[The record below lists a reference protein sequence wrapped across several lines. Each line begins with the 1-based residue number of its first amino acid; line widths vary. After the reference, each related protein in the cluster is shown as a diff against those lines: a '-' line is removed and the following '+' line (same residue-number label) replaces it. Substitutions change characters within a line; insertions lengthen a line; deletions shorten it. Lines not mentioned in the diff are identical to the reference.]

1 MASNPPFDQLE
12 STSQPTEQLFDN
24 RIKQRY
30 RQDTVFSI
38 ASWAAIFIALFVLLV
53 LLWDVAKDGLPYLN
67 WDFLTR
73 FPSRQPSN
81 AGILSAI
88 AGTFYSMILVGVIA
102 FPLGVGTGVFLQE
115 FGTDNWFTRLI
126 EININNL
133 AGVPAIIY
141 GLLGLMAFVRL
152 AEPITGG
159 RSLLAGSLTLVLLI
173 LPIIIVSTR
182 EALLAVPDSLRQG
195 GYAVGSTR
203 WQVIWNLV
211 IPQALPGMLTGTI
224 LGLSRAIGEA
234 APLIVIGAL
243 TFISFLPDGL
253 QSPFTVLPIQ
263 IFNWVSRPQPE
274 FHRLAA
280 AAIIV
285 LLVILL
291 CLNSLAIYLRNYF
304 QRKV

>member
-1 MASNPPFDQLE
+1 MAINPPLPTAE
-12 STSQPTEQLFDN
+12 PSPQPAELFDS
-24 RIKQRY
+24 RIKHRY
-30 RQDTVFSI
+30 RLDGIFATI
-38 ASWAAIFIALFVLLV
+38 SWSAIVLALFILLV
-53 LLWDVAKDGLPYLN
+53 LLLDVAKDGLSYLN
-67 WDFLTR
+67 WNFLTS
-73 FPSRQPSN
+73 FPSRSPSK

-88 AGTFYSMILVGVIA
+88 VGTVYSMLIVGVIA
-102 FPLGVGTGVFLQE
+102 FPLGTGAGIFLEE

-126 EININNL
+126 DININNL

-141 GLLGLMAFVRL
+141 GLLGLAAFVRV

-182 EALLAVPDSLRQG
+182 EALKAVPDSLRQG

-211 IPQALPGMLTGTI
+211 LPQAIPGMLTGTI

-243 TFISFLPDGL
+243 TFISFLPDSL
-253 QSPFTVLPIQ
+253 QSAFTVLPIQ
-263 IFNWVSRPQPE
+263 IFNWVSRPQAE
-274 FHRLAA
+274 FHNLAA

-291 CLNSLAIYLRNYF
+291 GLNSIAIFLRSYF
-304 QRKV
+304 QKRQM

>member
-1 MASNPPFDQLE
+1 MASNLPL
-12 STSQPTEQLFDN
+12 TSVDSSATKSGELFQA
-24 RIKQRY
+24 RLSQRY
-30 RQDTVFSI
+30 RLDALFQFLSWSAI
-38 ASWAAIFIALFVLLV
+38 AIALLVLVV
-53 LLWDVAKDGLPYLN
+53 LLWDVAKDGLAYLN

-73 FPSRQPSN
+73 FPSRRPSN

-88 AGTFYSMILVGVIA
+88 AGTFYSMLLVAVIA
-102 FPLGVGTGVFLQE
+102 FPLGVGAGIYLEE
-115 FGTDNWFTRLI
+115 FAVDNWFTRAI
-126 EININNL
+126 DININNL

-141 GLLGLMAFVRL
+141 GLLGLAAFVRV

-159 RSLLAGSLTLVLLI
+159 RSLLAGSLTLALLI

-182 EALLAVPDSLRQG
+182 EALRAIPDSLRFG

-203 WQVIWNLV
+203 WQMIWNLV
-211 IPQALPGMLTGTI
+211 LPQALPGMLTGGI

-263 IFNWVSRPQPE
+263 IFNWVSRPQAE
-274 FHRLAA
+274 FHNLAA

-291 CLNSLAIYLRNYF
+291 TLNSVAIFLRSYF
-304 QRKV
+304 QKKI